1 MPAQAAPKSARV
13 SARANALAERL
24 ESGLCAL
31 AALAATLTDVQWR
44 MRMPHD
50 RRPLGVVVHHVA
62 SVLPVEIT
70 LAQSVAAGRA
80 VTGVTADDINLMN
93 AAHALDHDTVTR
105 EAALDLLRRNGASA
119 AAVIR
124 SLSDTELDTA
134 ATVSLYADAPLTC
147 QFVLEDHAVRHS
159 YHHLARIRDALS
171 L

>member
-1 MPAQAAPKSARV
+1 MQAQAVPKSVGV
-13 SARANALAERL
+13 SVRANALAERL
-24 ESGLCAL
+24 ELGIRAL
-31 AALAATLTDVQWR
+31 AALAATLTEVQWA

-50 RRPLGVVVHHVA
+50 RRPVGVVVHHVA

-93 AAHALDHDTVTR
+93 AAHALDHATVTR

-159 YHHLARIRDALS
+159 YHHAAGIRAALS